1 MQLTP
6 QQNDAI
12 LHDGG
17 NLQLI
22 ACAGS
27 GKTEVVAQHTKLIT
41 PSGDGGMGFV
51 GPGFGDGVDPV
62 VRPRYRCFL
71 LGNSLLDLKC
81 PMMPLARSRLWR
93 G

>member
-22 ACAGS
+22 ACAGF
-27 GKTEVVAQHTKLIT
+27 GQ
-41 PSGDGGMGFV
+41 DGSRGAAYEADYA
-51 GPGFGDGVDPV
+51 FGRWWHGVCGAG
-62 VRPRYRCFL
+62 VRRW
-71 LGNSLLDLKC
+71 G
-81 PMMPLARSRLWR
+81 
-93 G
+93 